1 MGCRGWQHQQSY
13 SPQSLKLANWNKLR
27 IRTGSWCIPSMA
39 FKSGDGDKKAHATN
53 EAQLIFPH
61 AGMKSVCFGNDDD
74 YFLCGISKNNLREV
88 AKKFKRDSFAFC
100 FYIDINSQIKLFP
113 DDTLCCE
120 CSYDWSEPTTS
131 NIT

>member
-1 MGCRGWQHQQSY
+1 MAGGEEVAEQGGHGGALSARVGCREWQHQQSY
-13 SPQSLKLANWNKLR
+13 SPQSLELANWNKLR

-88 AKKFKRDSFAFC
+88 AKKFKRDSST
-100 FYIDINSQIKLFP
+100 FYIIP
-113 DDTLCCE
+113 G
-120 CSYDWSEPTTS
+120 
-131 NIT
+131 